1 MEPLVIPFA
10 EALDRLHDDI
20 YQAVEPLSDGEI
32 NWKHPSL
39 SNTVG
44 ILLRHVAG
52 SERYWIVQVVGGR
65 QVPRN
70 RDAEFEHEPL
80 TKGPLVADLRRAQRE
95 VQDVLARLTA
105 ADLSRTVEVPFR
117 GSTRSVTRQ
126 WALLHSMAHTAYHLG
141 QIQLFKK
148 MAGAR

>member
-1 MEPLVIPFA
+1 MEAFVTPLA
-10 EALDRLHDDI
+10 ESLDRLHDDI

-80 TKGPLVADLRRAQRE
+80 TETPPVAAPRRAPRPP
-95 VQDVLARLTA
+95 ARSSSVPSRRYA
-105 ADLSRTVEVPFR
+105 AAGSRWYWR
-117 GSTRSVTRQ
+117 D
-126 WALLHSMAHTAYHLG
+126 Y
-141 QIQLFKK
+141 
-148 MAGAR
+148 GASS